1 MLPELMNNIF
11 DLVERQYNLR
21 SKYTLERKQDY
32 MVYDGL
38 EKLSS
43 LVPKLQNPLPI
54 PKKLLGLLKEL
65 KTKINT

>member
-43 LVPKLQNPLPI
+43 LVPKL
-54 PKKLLGLLKEL
+54 
-65 KTKINT
+65 